1 MKLNIETTDDL
12 NIDFKPLKKTI
23 KKHFIEIE
31 KTRQTQRHD
40 LEIDVHFADK
50 PTMIQLNKD
59 YRNKEYLTDVLSFSY
74 LDGIRE
80 EETLSGEIFISLE
93 KAQQQAKEKGNDI
106 ETELYY
112 LIGHGYLHIIGYLH
126 NTDEQ
131 ELKMNEQEDWILKN
145 SIGKLVNR

>member
-80 EETLSGEIFISLE
+80 EETLSGEMFISLQ
-93 KAQQQAKEKGNDI
+93 KAQEQAINKGNDI
-106 ETELYY
+106 ETELNY
-112 LIGHGYLHIIGYLH
+112 LISHGYLHIIGYLH
-126 NTDEQ
+126 ENDEQ
-131 ELKMNEQEDWILKN
+131 ELAMNKEEDWLLKH
-145 SIGKLVNR
+145 SIGKQINR